1 MPHCIPSIAQHSPTV
16 VSTNTDD
23 TDLQYNMASIPYQ
36 AAKSGLMILRY
47 SCFYLPVIILLLHR
61 RLPSIKFGVSR
72 LELGVSEYG
81 ERRREQC
88 RHLKLPDC
96 QN

>member
-16 VSTNTDD
+16 VNTNPDD
-23 TDLQYNMASIPYQ
+23 SGLQYNMASIPYQ

-47 SCFYLPVIILLLHR
+47 SCFYFSVIVLLLHSG
-61 RLPSIKFGVSR
+61 LPSIKFDVSR
-72 LELGVSEYG
+72 LELGVSDQA